1 MNKRKRY
8 IKRRLTKA
16 HKRGTLINSR
26 LDSIITP
33 SYQAANYS
41 QIIQLQLIHCKRQLR
56 IFLVIIIKVAEGMQ
70 DE

>member
-8 IKRRLTKA
+8 MKRRLTKA
-16 HKRGTLINSR
+16 HKRGTLINYR

-41 QIIQLQLIHCKRQLR
+41 QIIKLQKQINSLQKAVKNLSCHNN
-56 IFLVIIIKVAEGMQ
+56 
-70 DE
+70 

>member
-33 SYQAANYS
+33 SYQVTNRS
-41 QIIQLQLIHCKRQLR
+41 EIIQLQKQINSLQ
-56 IFLVIIIKVAEGMQ
+56 KVVKNLSRRNN
-70 DE
+70 